1 MSKTVDE
8 RVVEMRFDN
17 KQFET
22 NVQTSMSTLDKLK
35 QKLNLSDSA
44 KSLEKVED
52 ASRKINMSGL
62 SGAVETV
69 SAKFSALQVV
79 GITALA
85 NITNSAVN
93 AGKRIVSAL
102 TIDPVKTG
110 FNEYELKM
118 DSVKTIIAS
127 TGEPIEKVNR
137 LLNEL
142 NKYSDETIYSFSDM
156 TQNIGKFT
164 NAGVKL
170 EDAVMAIKGISN
182 EAAVSGANANEASRA
197 MYNFAQALSAGHVKL
212 IDWKSIELANMATKE
227 FKEQLINSA
236 VSAGTLTKTADG
248 MYKTLS
254 GNTLTATQNFNET
267 LQDQWMTTDVL
278 INTLKDY
285 ADETTEIGAKAKAA
299 AQDVTKFSQMF
310 DILKETAQSGWAAT
324 WELIFGD
331 INQAKKIFTPLTEFL
346 SNIINKMSDFR
357 NNLLE
362 GALGSPLG
370 KLVDKISNVT
380 AVTGT
385 AVEKMQDYSDIVNRV
400 INGEFGNA
408 EQRWNKLTEMG
419 YNWAH
424 VQNLVNE
431 KLGNSYRRTVD
442 LTDAQGEQTKQTI
455 ELTDAKLRE
464 LGLTDDEI
472 KQYRDLEKA
481 AKAAGMTIDEY
492 IASMN
497 KKTGRELLIE
507 AITNAGKGLVK
518 VFSAIKNAWTE
529 IFPPATSQ
537 QLYNIIEGINK
548 FSKKLVMSD
557 ETADKVKR
565 TFKGLFA
572 ILDMV
577 RTILGGAFSI
587 AFKVAKLVLG
597 AFGLDI
603 LDVTAYIGDA
613 IVKVRDWIKEH
624 DLIGKAI
631 STVVPFI
638 ANIISKIVEWVKST
652 EILQNG
658 LVGLKSGLSS
668 AWQAI
673 SQWFAGLRE
682 ADNIPK
688 YIFEGLV
695 NGLKSGISKVV
706 ETVGPLAQKIID
718 VVKKVLGIASPSKVF
733 FAIGGFIIAGLIGGI
748 KAFLPGLWDTLSG
761 FVSNITDFFEGINWG
776 TVFAVGMSASSIL
789 VANKIATG
797 IKGIGEMF
805 AGAGKIMSKAAKPIK
820 KILKNTANVVDSF
833 SKVLNGVSWKLKA
846 EAFKAIAVSIAIVVA
861 AIIAMTFVDT
871 DKLWN
876 SVKVIGALAVIM
888 MLLVASVNSM
898 AGGSKDLKSGAVNIA
913 KIGGILLSIG
923 AAILLIAIAMKIL
936 GKLSPAQYEQG
947 IIAIGVILTGMAGL
961 IYVLGKTSSNK
972 NADAQIESIGKTMR
986 KLAVSLLIMVV
997 VIKLLGKM
1005 DTGTLIKG
1013 EIAVAALGGII
1024 VGLMWAVKKF
1034 GKDAKNIGRT
1044 LLTVAGAIA
1053 ILAIMAIILGK
1064 TDVGTLIKGEI
1075 AVAALG
1081 GIIVGLMWAVKKFGK
1096 DAKNIGKT
1104 ILMITGAIAILA
1116 MLTIILGIVD
1126 TATLAKGISAVTI
1139 LAAMM
1144 AVLIKATK
1152 DAKKVVG
1159 TIVALTVAIAVLA
1172 AAVFILSQMDPVG
1185 VAVGAAAMSAVMAVM
1200 ALLLKTAKSAKKA
1213 IKTIIAITVAIVLI
1227 AAALCILAGLPADSV
1242 LASSL
1247 ALSAVLL
1254 ALIGSMT
1261 MISKARSLS
1270 AKAIASLAV
1279 MLAVMIGIG
1288 DILYILGSVPVESA
1302 IASAAALSIVLL
1314 ALSASMILIS
1324 KFGSMSMSAMAA
1336 VALMGLVIA
1345 ALGKI
1350 LYNLAQ
1356 LPVES
1361 VMGVALVLLALSA
1374 SMILISKFG
1383 SMSMSAMAAVALMG
1397 LVIAALGK
1405 ILYNLAQLP
1414 VESVMGV
1421 ALALSVLLGAFTV
1434 ALGVLTLIGLGGP
1447 AALIGIGALVK
1458 LIEGLG
1464 IVVVALGVLSSAIPD
1479 LKQFLDEGIVILQK
1493 IGEAI
1498 GAFAGG
1504 IVDGFLSAATESL
1517 PEVGLKLSQF
1527 AINATPF
1534 ITTMKLVDGQTLE
1547 GASILALAICEFAIA
1562 QLVDGIAKLLGLS
1575 LPELGLELTE
1585 FSRNVRPFILNMG
1598 TIDSDA
1604 AAGAK
1609 ALAETILILTASN
1622 LINGIADFL
1631 GLGSSSISDFGA
1643 ELVPFGEYLNQF
1655 SQKVAGID
1663 GASVKVAA
1671 EAGKTLAE
1679 MADTVPNEN
1688 GIIGFFAG
1696 EKSLA
1701 KFGTEIVTFGESL
1714 ADFDIAV
1721 RGINP
1726 ETITTAAEAGKALA
1740 EMADK
1745 VPNRDG
1751 VIGFFAGENS
1761 LANFGTEIVT
1771 FGESLRD
1778 FGTAVENITPDK
1790 VKAAAE
1796 AGKALAEMA
1805 DTVPNQDGLVSFFA
1819 GDNSLASFSEEIVEF
1834 GGAMSDLSDAVGE
1847 NFKIGKVRAAV
1858 EAGKVLASIAASDA
1872 DYDVFEDM
1880 SDNIALFATVIKT
1893 LSEKI
1898 INVDT
1903 DKLSIKA
1910 KTIKQ
1915 VMDDFSDMSAD
1926 GMVSFIKAISE
1937 SEVNSKGAFSN
1948 IMDAM
1953 AKVADEKKDTFI
1965 DTGKKI
1971 AGWLASGVSD
1981 KTTLATKIAPAA
1993 MAITNIITNSVGEKQ
2008 GDFRGAGKSAVQGF
2022 ANGIDYNLSLATY
2035 AGKAMAKA
2043 AKDAAMKEL
2052 DAHSPSKEFETIGTY
2067 VPMGFANGVDK
2078 LAYLVTDASK
2088 NMTSTAM
2095 NSTRKA
2101 ISRIADVVN
2110 SDIDSRPT
2118 IRPVLDLSDV
2128 ANGAGAINRM
2138 LSMSP
2143 SVGLMSSTGSIMY
2156 SMNKRQNGTTS
2167 DVISAINS
2175 LGKSLASSN
2184 GDTYNING
2192 ITYDDGSNVSDAIK
2206 TLIRA
2211 ARIER
2216 RT

>member
-380 AVTGT
+380 AITGT

-497 KKTGRELLIE
+497 QKTGRELLIE

-587 AFKVAKLVLG
+587 AFKVAKSILG

-652 EILQNG
+652 ELLQNG
-658 LVGLKSGLSS
+658 LAGLKSGLSS

-682 ADNIPK
+682 VDNIPK

-776 TVFAVGMSASSIL
+776 TVFAVGMSAGSIL
-789 VANKIATG
+789 VVNKIATG

-805 AGAGKIMSKAAKPIK
+805 AGAGEIMSKAAKPIK
-820 KILKNTANVVDSF
+820 KILNNTAKVVNSF

-876 SVKVIGALAVIM
+876 SVKVIGVLAVIM

-936 GKLSPAQYEQG
+936 GKISPEQYKQG
-947 IIAIGVILTGMAGL
+947 ILAIGVILTGMAGL
-961 IYVLGKTSSNK
+961 IYVLGKTSSKK
-972 NADAQIESIGKTMR
+972 NADAQIESIGKTMM
-986 KLAVSLLIMVV
+986 KLAKSLLIMVV
-997 VIKLLGKM
+997 VIKLLGMM

-1024 VGLMWAVKKF
+1024 VGLMRAVKKF

-1044 LLTVAGAIA
+1044 LLVVAGAIA

-1116 MLTIILGIVD
+1116 ILTIILGIVD

-1185 VAVGAAAMSAVMAVM
+1185 IAVGAAAMSAVMAVM

-1213 IKTIIAITVAIVLI
+1213 IKTIIAITVAIALI
-1227 AAALCILAGLPADSV
+1227 AAALYILAGLPADSV

-1254 ALIGSMT
+1254 ALSGSMT
-1261 MISKARSLS
+1261 MISKAGSLS

-1324 KFGSMSMSAMAA
+1324 KFGSMSMTAMAA
-1336 VALMGLVIA
+1336 VALMGLV
-1345 ALGKI
+1345 
-1350 LYNLAQ
+1350 
-1356 LPVES
+1356 V
-1361 VMGVALVLLALSA
+1361 
-1374 SMILISKFG
+1374 
-1383 SMSMSAMAAVALMG
+1383 
-1397 LVIAALGK
+1397 AALGK

-1464 IVVVALGVLSSAIPD
+1464 IVVVALGVLSSAIPE
-1479 LKQFLDEGIVILQK
+1479 LKRFLDEGIVIMQK

-1527 AINATPF
+1527 ATNATPF
-1534 ITTMKLVDGQTLE
+1534 IMTMKLVDGQTLE

-1679 MADTVPNEN
+1679 MADTVPNEK

-1751 VIGFFAGENS
+1751 IIGFFAGENS

-1771 FGESLRD
+1771 FGESLGK
-1778 FGTAVENITPDK
+1778 FGTAVENIAPDK

-1937 SEVNSKGAFSN
+1937 SEVNSKGAFSK
-1948 IMDAM
+1948 IMDTM
-1953 AKVADEKKDTFI
+1953 AQTANEKKDTFT

-1971 AGWLASGVSD
+1971 VEWLASGVSD
-1981 KTTLATKIAPAA
+1981 KVTLATKIAPAA

-2095 NSTRKA
+2095 KSTRKA
-2101 ISRIADVVN
+2101 ISKIADVVN

>member
-1034 GKDAKNIGRT
+1034 GKDAKNIG
-1044 LLTVAGAIA
+1044 
-1053 ILAIMAIILGK
+1053 
-1064 TDVGTLIKGEI
+1064 
-1075 AVAALG
+1075 
-1081 GIIVGLMWAVKKFGK
+1081 
-1096 DAKNIGKT
+1096 KT

-1302 IASAAALSIVLL
+1302 IASAAALSI
-1314 ALSASMILIS
+1314 
-1324 KFGSMSMSAMAA
+1324 
-1336 VALMGLVIA
+1336 
-1345 ALGKI
+1345 
-1350 LYNLAQ
+1350 
-1356 LPVES
+1356 
-1361 VMGVALVLLALSA
+1361 VLLALSA